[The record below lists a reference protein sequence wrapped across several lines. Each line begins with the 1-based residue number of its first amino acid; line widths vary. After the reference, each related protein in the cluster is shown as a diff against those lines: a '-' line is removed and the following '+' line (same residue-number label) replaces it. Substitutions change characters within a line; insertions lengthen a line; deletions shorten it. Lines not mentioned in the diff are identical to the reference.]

1 MIELN
6 SHLADVFL
14 AENGL
19 SNFAVTKIAGDA
31 SFRSYYRVKTAKKSY
46 ILMYAPT
53 NHEDT
58 APFIKINEILI
69 ANNLSAP
76 SIIAKDKKN
85 GFLLLQDFGDDTFSL
100 FLSNDLNKELEIYK
114 LAIDA
119 LIEIQKIDHHKFDIA
134 KYNHAVLYREVALL
148 IDWYLPFKK
157 RNISISEVKFF
168 KNSWIDL
175 FDNLTK
181 SNQVLV
187 LRDYHADNL
196 MVLPNMS
203 GFKSVGLLD
212 FQDALIGS
220 FAYDLQSLLEDAR
233 RDINHQNREKLFD
246 YFISRANYDPKEF
259 YLDYEIIS
267 LQRNIKILGIFARL
281 YLRDKKEQYLQ
292 YLPRVENFV
301 LDRLKNTNLI
311 QGSFKELLH
320 CYIK

>member
-6 SHLADVFL
+6 SQLADVFL
-14 AENGL
+14 AESGL
-19 SNFAVTKIAGDA
+19 SNFTLTKIAGDA
-31 SFRSYYRVKTAKKSY
+31 SFRSYYRVKTANKSY
-46 ILMYAPT
+46 VLMFAPT
-53 NHEDT
+53 NYEDT
-58 APFIKINEILI
+58 SPFIKINEILI
-69 ANNLSAP
+69 TNNLSAP
-76 SIIAKDKKN
+76 SIIAKDTKN
-85 GFLLLQDFGDDTFSL
+85 GFLLLQDFGDDTFSR
-100 FLSNDLNKELEIYK
+100 FLSKDSNNEFEIYK
-114 LAIDA
+114 RAIDA
-119 LIEIQKIDHHKFDIA
+119 LIEIHKIDYHKFDIA
-134 KYNHAVLYREVALL
+134 KYNNAILYREVALL
-148 IDWYLPFKK
+148 IDWYLPLKK
-157 RNISISEVKFF
+157 RNISISEIKFF

-233 RDINHQNREKLFD
+233 RDINQQNREKLFD
-246 YFISRANYDPKEF
+246 YFISRANYDFKEF
-259 YLDYEIIS
+259 SSDYEIIS

-301 LDRLKNTNLI
+301 LDRLKNNNLI
-311 QGSFKELLH
+311 QDLFKELL
-320 CYIK
+320 CGYIK